1 MKLSTKGQYGVRA
14 MYDLAQLYGGAPQ
27 SVKCI
32 AERQGIPEAYLEQLI
47 APLRKAGLVLSIR
60 GAQGGYILAKEPA
73 AISVGAILRAL
84 EGPLAATECVVSECE
99 RANGCAMHA
108 LWLRIHRG
116 VNEVMDSISCRTCS
130 RTRPAAARKRNRKQ
144 RKFKSGRKE
153 PRWREFT
160 WTMRRRPACGRRWPR
175 RFCPR

>member
-1 MKLSTKGQYGVRA
+1 MKLSTQGQYGVRA

-116 VNEVMDSISCRTCS
+116 VNEVMDSISLQDMLED
-130 RTRPAAARKRNRKQ
+130 AARCCQ
-144 RKFKSGRKE
+144 EAESE
-153 PRWREFT
+153 ATEV
-160 WTMRRRPACGRRWPR
+160 
-175 RFCPR
+175 